1 MFRTIRLAA
10 LAVGA
15 SLIAVPAFAADSPV
29 VGTWA
34 TVAETEMGNFEATMT
49 VAEASDGYSIE
60 MVDASMAGPNG
71 SAAPAMASTIS
82 DVKVD
87 GSKFSFKRTID
98 FQGQGM
104 VLSYEGAVD
113 GDTLTASANSD
124 FGAVPVKGTR
134 Q

>member
-60 MVDASMAGPNG
+60 MVDASMAGPDG

>member
-1 MFRTIRLAA
+1 MFRTIRFAA
-10 LAVGA
+10 LAFGA
-15 SLIAVPAFAADSPV
+15 TLIAAPALAADSPV

-49 VAEASDGYSIE
+49 VAEAGGGYTVE
-60 MVDASMAGPNG
+60 MVDAPMTGPDG

-82 DVKVD
+82 DVKVE
-87 GSKFSFKRTID
+87 GSKFAFKRTID

-134 Q
+134 K